1 MGVGNN
7 LGFAW
12 FRCRHSL
19 NQSDANLTSITTW
32 SPAFSALWA
41 FCLFLHWVFIGLYE
55 FDLRLSPVRLIS
67 AAQFTIGSHIRKK
80 LLKHLQLVAVSFWM
94 QMIETFCFFTGKKT
108 SNAKTSPSKKD
119 LALAAAHTRTHGT
132 AALSVKM
139 CTFFSGAK
147 STTTKLGKSM
157 GTIEEL
163 LLSVSLDNDLLSG
176 IQKRVLNPMVIRVSS
191 ASELP
196 CKPMTYMQL
205 REKWVW
211 FRI

>member
-1 MGVGNN
+1 
-7 LGFAW
+7 
-12 FRCRHSL
+12 
-19 NQSDANLTSITTW
+19 
-32 SPAFSALWA
+32 
-41 FCLFLHWVFIGLYE
+41 
-55 FDLRLSPVRLIS
+55 
-67 AAQFTIGSHIRKK
+67 
-80 LLKHLQLVAVSFWM
+80 M

-108 SNAKTSPSKKD
+108 TNAKTSQSKKD

-147 STTTKLGKSM
+147 STTTKLGKSV

-191 ASELP
+191 ATELP

-205 REKWVW
+205 REK
-211 FRI
+211 